1 VSAAPHP
8 APAAPAPPVP
18 RWYALRTR
26 SRHEKTV
33 RDRLLEG
40 QIETFLPL
48 CERWSQ
54 WKDRRSRVDVPLFPG
69 YCFARFP
76 LPERVRVL
84 NVPGVSGL
92 VGFNGHPEPV
102 LDSEVD
108 GIRRLMASRFRYDP
122 HPFLLEGMEVE
133 VVRGP
138 LSGVRGRLVRKDR
151 SARLVLQVSLIRQGA
166 AVEVHPADVTP
177 I

>member
-1 VSAAPHP
+1 V
-8 APAAPAPPVP
+8 
-18 RWYALRTR
+18 RTR

-33 RDRLLEG
+33 RDRLLEARF
-40 QIETFLPL
+40 ETFLPL

-54 WKDRRSRVDVPLFPG
+54 WKDRRRRVDFPLFPG

-76 LPERVRVL
+76 LPERVRIL
-84 NVPGVSGL
+84 TVPGVAGL

-102 LDSEVD
+102 LDGEVD

-122 HPFLLEGMEVE
+122 HPFLEEGMQVE

-151 SARLVLQVSLIRQGA
+151 SARLVLLVSVIQQGA
-166 AVEVHPADVTP
+166 CVEVHPADVAGL
-177 I
+177 